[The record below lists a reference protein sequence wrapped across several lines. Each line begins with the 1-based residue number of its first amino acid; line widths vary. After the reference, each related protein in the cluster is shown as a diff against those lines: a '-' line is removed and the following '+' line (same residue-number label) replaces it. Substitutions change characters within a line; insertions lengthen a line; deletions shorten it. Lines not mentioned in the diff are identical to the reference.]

1 MARAVRYENI
11 TPPERPNFDVYPTVP
26 DEPAPPSVGE
36 ALGPVYADPIPTPSG
51 GNGGGGGGSA
61 FQPYGGP
68 LRPIYDLPPI
78 PQFTFTAP
86 TPEQAALEPGY
97 AFARDEGLRA
107 AQQSAAGRGVLRTGG
122 TLKDLI
128 TWGNRFASQNYGD
141 VYDRRFREAE
151 ATYGPMLQDWQARAS
166 AQQRAAELEFSRA
179 WEAYKYGQDWNQERE
194 LALAGL
200 I

>member
-1 MARAVRYENI
+1 MPLRA
-11 TPPERPNFDVYPTVP
+11 TK
-26 DEPAPPSVGE
+26 
-36 ALGPVYADPIPTPSG
+36 
-51 GNGGGGGGSA
+51 GSA
-61 FQPYGGP
+61 PRSNRPRGP
-68 LRPIYDLPPI
+68 PHR
-78 PQFTFTAP
+78 
-86 TPEQAALEPGY
+86 GH
-97 AFARDEGLRA
+97 
-107 AQQSAAGRGVLRTGG
+107 AQH
-122 TLKDLI
+122 LI

-151 ATYGPMLQDWQARAS
+151 AMHGPMLQDWQARAA